1 MTISV
6 RGVIWPS
13 NILNTFRYRAGET
26 AITIKEFVKHK
37 LSPTDDELA
46 FVALMVC
53 PNFFAAYND
62 TMIDFYGLSKNKY
75 RWEGVWSPERNGK
88 RKDLRKVFEDITH
101 DVDEIFVN
109 IRIKTLNKER
119 RYANVNFMIDSYN
132 NFLIISTKY
141 SDTFGRCFS
150 IIPTKEVQQLGVQS
164 MIFETRM
171 DVYVYF
177 GHPGQFLAADSDTRV
192 TKSFF
197 LKLYNLFS

>member
-1 MTISV
+1 
-6 RGVIWPS
+6 
-13 NILNTFRYRAGET
+13 
-26 AITIKEFVKHK
+26 
-37 LSPTDDELA
+37 
-46 FVALMVC
+46 MVC

-62 TMIDFYGLSKNKY
+62 EMIDFYGLSKSTY
-75 RWEGVWSPERNGK
+75 RGKGMWSPEKNGNGT
-88 RKDLRKVFEDITH
+88 DLRKVFEDITH
-101 DVDEIFVN
+101 DIDKIFVN

-119 RYANVNFMIDSYN
+119 RYVDINFMIGDYN

-150 IIPTKEVQQLGVQS
+150 IIPSKEVQQLGVQS

-171 DVYVYF
+171 DVYIYF

>member
-1 MTISV
+1 MF
-6 RGVIWPS
+6 
-13 NILNTFRYRAGET
+13 NILRYRAGET

-37 LSPTDDELA
+37 TSPTDNELA
-46 FVALMVC
+46 FVDLMVC

-62 TMIDFYGLSKNKY
+62 TMLDFYGLSKTKY
-75 RWEGVWSPERNGK
+75 RYEGMWSPEKNGNGT
-88 RKDLRKVFEDITH
+88 DLRKVFEDVTH
-101 DVDEIFVN
+101 DINEIFVN

-119 RYANVNFMIDSYN
+119 RYVDVNFMIDNYN

-171 DVYVYF
+171 DVYIYF
-177 GHPGQFLAADSDTRV
+177 GHPGQFLAADSDRRV
-192 TKSFF
+192 T
-197 LKLYNLFS
+197 

>member
-1 MTISV
+1 MYFKLLISNV
-6 RGVIWPS
+6 FKS
-13 NILNTFRYRAGET
+13 FRYRAGET

-53 PNFFAAYND
+53 PNFFAVYND
-62 TMIDFYGLSKNKY
+62 EMIDFYGLSKSTY
-75 RWEGVWSPERNGK
+75 RGK
-88 RKDLRKVFEDITH
+88 RMLSPGKNGNGTDLRKVFKETTH

-119 RYANVNFMIDSYN
+119 RYADVNFMIDNYN

-150 IIPTKEVQQLGVQS
+150 IIPTKEVQQLGIQS

-171 DVYVYF
+171 DVYT
-177 GHPGQFLAADSDTRV
+177 SM
-192 TKSFF
+192 
-197 LKLYNLFS
+197 